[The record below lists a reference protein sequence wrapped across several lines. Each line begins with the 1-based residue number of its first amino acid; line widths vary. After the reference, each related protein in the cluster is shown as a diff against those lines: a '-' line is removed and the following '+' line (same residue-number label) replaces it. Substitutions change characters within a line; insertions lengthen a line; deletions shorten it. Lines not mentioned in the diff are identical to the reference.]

1 MGINFS
7 KVLRERLGDNFDVVT
22 ASEKDFGDWIDRL
35 RWHVKKCDE
44 LGNKFIRENA
54 VIYEG
59 MDESDGILCP
69 LCRYEV
75 ARNDDYSETRPKH
88 CPGCGCKLKY

>member
-1 MGINFS
+1 MEINFS
-7 KVLRERLGDNFDVVT
+7 KVLHERLGDNFDAIT
-22 ASEKDFGDWIDRL
+22 TSEKDFGDWIDRL

-44 LGNKFIRENA
+44 LGNKFVKENA

-75 ARNDDYSETRPKH
+75 ARNDDYSDIRPKH
-88 CPGCGCKLKY
+88 CPECGCKLKY